1 MSITTE
7 NRSSNRPFYLTLGS
21 LSTSAVADLKDF
33 FNHLPDNTYQDGGYR
48 LRRYSAFTCRDGVI
62 EKLPPRLFSQSSDI
76 NTFQGD
82 VARQYEDIEA
92 ACYESAGFTEMMKNY
107 IKTAEIPDGVDIE
120 IHQLRIQAKPNETVE
135 VAPEGV
141 HQDGFN
147 RLGMFVMNYE
157 NLTGGELK
165 VHTEKDSPAMT
176 KFLPQAG
183 EYLILNDARFWH
195 DANDITCT
203 SDTADGHYDLF
214 VLTATKP

>member
-1 MSITTE
+1 MSTTTA
-7 NRSSNRPFYLTLGS
+7 NHPFYLTLGK
-21 LSTSAVADLKDF
+21 LSDSAVADLHDF

-48 LRRYSAFTCRDGVI
+48 LRRYSAFTCRNGAI
-62 EKLPPRLFSQSSDI
+62 EKLPTRLFSQSSDI
-76 NTFQGD
+76 NKFQGD

-92 ACYESAGFTEMMKNY
+92 DCYQSAGFNEMMKHY
-107 IKTAEIPDGVDIE
+107 IETADLPDGVDIE

-147 RLGMFVMNYE
+147 RLGMFIMNYE

-165 VHTEKDSPAMT
+165 VHLEEDSPAMT
-176 KFLPQAG
+176 EYLPKAG
-183 EYLILNDARFWH
+183 EYLILNDAKFWH

-203 SDTADGHYDLF
+203 SHTTNGYYDLF
-214 VLTATKP
+214 VLTATKPD